1 MEFEIIYK
9 TETGDDEPRREKVNI
24 PKYLS
29 GKVTQEL
36 RRIFQDHCTTKI
48 YDENGE
54 KKTVVEADRPH
65 DMLVG
70 MGKIIA
76 REVIA
81 PKEIKVDDVSDDTLM
96 NLANQYFES
105 TLGGI
110 GGSKKK
116 D

>member
-9 TETGDDEPRREKVNI
+9 TETGDDEPRWEKVNI

-65 DMLVG
+65 DMLSQ
-70 MGKIIA
+70 MGLVIA
-76 REVIA
+76 REVLS
-81 PKEIKVDDVSDDTLM
+81 PKQIKVDDVSDDTLM
-96 NLANQYFES
+96 NLANEYFEI
-105 TLGGI
+105 TLGGV
-110 GGSKKK
+110 GSKKK